1 MNTEKI
7 SFLGSQDMAKLRNTI
22 SVIPIQTTDI
32 KQNMDLYKEVLDF
45 KIDFINKHH
54 YNTSLSPEINEK
66 KNSIKATAKQW
77 QEDLTSIY
85 KTKLKKKASSLMER
99 VKEQGEFESSFYDS
113 IILKNL
119 IQKMKVD
126 ELTRRIGIET
136 YKAKVQLFNTD
147 KLKKRVQKE
156 IAFKK
161 YKDKE
166 RSSNWNKIN
175 LYRNIGNES
184 VLANKKKTVS
194 GFDFLTQ
201 M

>member
-1 MNTEKI
+1 MNSANI
-7 SFLGSQDMAKLRNTI
+7 SFLGSQDMTKLRNTI

-32 KQNMDLYKEVLDF
+32 RQNMDLYKEVLDF

-156 IAFKK
+156 LAFKK

-166 RSSNWNKIN
+166 KNSNWNKIN
-175 LYRNIGNES
+175 QYRNIGNES
-184 VLANKKKTVS
+184 ILTNKKKTIS

-201 M
+201 L